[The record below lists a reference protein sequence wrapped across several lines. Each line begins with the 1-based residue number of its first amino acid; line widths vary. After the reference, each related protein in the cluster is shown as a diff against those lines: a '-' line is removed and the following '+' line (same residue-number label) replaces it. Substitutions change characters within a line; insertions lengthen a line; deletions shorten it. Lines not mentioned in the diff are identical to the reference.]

1 MEIKKLSALG
11 VALAPLTVV
20 YLLPISSKP
29 SCWTTVRRVRLL
41 CLLCPTAERASTS
54 KICSIP
60 ARRQLT
66 LGGEV
71 KNGDGI
77 EENDTKAGSSNISTF
92 FPSNVRTILSNLRR
106 FFPRLQS
113 LRIKFKPI
121 DWEDFWNDENF
132 DYSDGETA
140 EQISSAEDDRAWRAL
155 MAKTY
160 KLLAQNQQPCI
171 KALEIQALMPKEV
184 STFSNRAFHDFLG
197 MLERF
202 TLSIYGNQMAPG
214 GTSTP
219 FTAIRPFYLN
229 LTRSS
234 SIICRT

>member
-1 MEIKKLSALG
+1 MKK
-11 VALAPLTVV
+11 
-20 YLLPISSKP
+20 
-29 SCWTTVRRVRLL
+29 
-41 CLLCPTAERASTS
+41 
-54 KICSIP
+54 
-60 ARRQLT
+60 
-66 LGGEV
+66 
-71 KNGDGI
+71 GDGI
-77 EENDTKAGSSNISTF
+77 EENNTKAGSSNISTF